1 MPEMCSGGVGYRD
14 TVAEGPGPV
23 ASDEDGSVLDR
34 LARSGPATRCPG

>member
-1 MPEMCSGGVGYRD
+1 MPEMCFGGVGYRD
-14 TVAEGPGPV
+14 AGAEGSGLV